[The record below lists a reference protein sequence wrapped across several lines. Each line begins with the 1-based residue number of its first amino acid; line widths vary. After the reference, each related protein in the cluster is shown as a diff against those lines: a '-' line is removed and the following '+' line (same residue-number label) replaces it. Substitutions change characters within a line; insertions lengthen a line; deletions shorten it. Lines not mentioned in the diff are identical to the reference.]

1 MYSDIFIQQVRSCSD
16 NMRSNYKHG
25 ITEYHLC
32 SSKQPHCLHVC
43 QRLLLV
49 YKYSRDPGF
58 APSVL
63 GLDFIVLG
71 YLIYLEVM
79 IPTCIVVIPLFMFLG
94 RLSFLT

>member
-63 GLDFIVLG
+63 CLDFIVLG
-71 YLIYLEVM
+71 YLI
-79 IPTCIVVIPLFMFLG
+79 FRG
-94 RLSFLT
+94 RDSALCSRYPSVYVLRSS

>member
-43 QRLLLV
+43 QRLLLI

-63 GLDFIVLG
+63 GLDFMVLG
-71 YLIYLEVM
+71 YLI
-79 IPTCIVVIPLFMFLG
+79 FRG
-94 RLSFLT
+94 HDSALSSCYPSVYVFRSS